1 MLSMLCVGAVK
12 EYGYVNSKQTDTRSR
27 KGTIP
32 QCCTGKRLRCGNEG
46 ASYMTGTH
54 VRMSERLEWDVKIG
68 GGRWWRRKKGVAMT
82 RRRKA
87 NIVLFSNMEV
97 KKMLARS

>member
-1 MLSMLCVGAVK
+1 
-12 EYGYVNSKQTDTRSR
+12 
-27 KGTIP
+27 
-32 QCCTGKRLRCGNEG
+32 
-46 ASYMTGTH
+46 
-54 VRMSERLEWDVKIG
+54 MSERLEWDVKIG